1 MTPEISCVVIG
12 GMTVS
17 EAVTANDDG
26 TFTVFINDSLSPSG
40 KVKAYKHAVEHI
52 RHEDFRS
59 ALQAD
64 QIEAERHKIKG
75 GQDEGIL

>member
-40 KVKAYKHAVEHI
+40 KVQRY
-52 RHEDFRS
+52 
-59 ALQAD
+59 
-64 QIEAERHKIKG
+64 
-75 GQDEGIL
+75 